1 MSCFYVML
9 NMIAITQNMVHRHCK
24 SCVFAGKAHDNLLFS
39 SIYT

>member
-9 NMIAITQNMVHRHCK
+9 NMIAITQNMVHRHSN
-24 SCVFAGKAHDNLLFS
+24 SCVFAGKTPNNLLFS